1 MLKKYVPGIIS
12 THCYACFTLTPV
24 EYQKK
29 TNDFPGLGDV
39 YTWNLW
45 GPGCVSASMVELAG
59 RGSVFNGDIRIGNK
73 LLH

>member
-1 MLKKYVPGIIS
+1 M
-12 THCYACFTLTPV
+12 